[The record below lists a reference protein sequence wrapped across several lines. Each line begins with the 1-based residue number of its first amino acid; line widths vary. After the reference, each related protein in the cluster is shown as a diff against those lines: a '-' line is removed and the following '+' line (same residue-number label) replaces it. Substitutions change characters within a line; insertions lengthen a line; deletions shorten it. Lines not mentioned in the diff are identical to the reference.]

1 MNKIKSLQTWGL
13 FLCLIKKMQKVAQCR
28 KLHYHC
34 PMWRE
39 GYDYPADDEDEGRD
53 YYEEADEQHDK
64 QQDQTLDQ

>member
-1 MNKIKSLQTWGL
+1 MGAF
-13 FLCLIKKMQKVAQCR
+13 FLCPIKKMQKVAGCR

-64 QQDQTLDQ
+64 HQDEKLDR

>member
-1 MNKIKSLQTWGL
+1 MESVNIQPNPMPCLRAGL
-13 FLCLIKKMQKVAQCR
+13 YFFT
-28 KLHYHC
+28 
-34 PMWRE
+34 MWRE

>member
-1 MNKIKSLQTWGL
+1 
-13 FLCLIKKMQKVAQCR
+13 MQKVAQCR

-34 PMWRE
+34 LMWRE

>member
-28 KLHYHC
+28 KLHYYC

-39 GYDYPADDEDEGRD
+39 GYDYPADDEDDGRE
-53 YYEEADEQHDK
+53 YFEEADEQHDK

>member
-1 MNKIKSLQTWGL
+1 
-13 FLCLIKKMQKVAQCR
+13 MQKVA
-28 KLHYHC
+28 YTC

-64 QQDQTLDQ
+64 QQDQTLDKWKDLFACAAAYK

>member
-1 MNKIKSLQTWGL
+1 
-13 FLCLIKKMQKVAQCR
+13 MQKVAQMQ
-28 KLHYHC
+28 KVAYTC

-64 QQDQTLDQ
+64 QTDQTIDR

>member
-1 MNKIKSLQTWGL
+1 MVRRASKRGGL
-13 FLCLIKKMQKVAQCR
+13 FLCPIKKMQKVAQCR